1 MGSYRGLTWD
11 HPRGFRALE
20 AAAARLD
27 RDRDGLTIVWDRQ
40 PLEGFESHPVA
51 DLCDRY
57 DLVVL
62 DHPHVGEAV
71 EADCLIPLEEVFPAA
86 FLDEIA
92 AATIGPCFESYGMS
106 GRHWAL
112 PLDAAAQVMASRPDL
127 LAEPPETWD
136 DVAEVAARTGG
147 VALSLAG
154 PHAILTLLSMA
165 AALAEAPAEPDDEA
179 LVPSDAGCEAW
190 ERLRELVAHASGV
203 VRDLN
208 PIGILDHIAGSDDVI
223 LCPLIFG
230 YVPYAAPS
238 RDRRLR
244 FTDAPRAAP
253 GGRPG
258 SILGGTGIGL
268 SRRCP
273 VSPELLRHLTWLMS
287 AEAQTRFI
295 PAHDG
300 QPSRRSAWHDA
311 AVNAAWGDFYRGT
324 ADTLEAARV
333 RPRHSGYVAFQTRA
347 SALLREALDAGMPAR
362 RLIETLQDLY
372 RASRAPARAM
382 RTPA

>member
-1 MGSYRGLTWD
+1 MASYRGLTWD
-11 HPRGFRALE
+11 HPRGFNALE

-27 RDRDGLTIVWDRQ
+27 PGRDGLTISWDRQ

-51 DLCDRY
+51 DLCERY

-62 DHPHVGEAV
+62 DHPQVGEAV
-71 EADCLIPLEEVFPAA
+71 EAGCLTPLEEVFPAA
-86 FLDEIA
+86 FLGEIA
-92 AATIGPCFESYGMS
+92 AATIGPCFDSYGMS

-127 LAEPPETWD
+127 LPEPPRTWD
-136 DVAEVAARTGG
+136 DVTEVSALTGG

-154 PHAILTLLSMA
+154 PHAILTFLSMA
-165 AALAEAPAEPDDEA
+165 AALADMPAEPDGEV
-179 LVPSDAGCEAW
+179 LVSHDAGREAW
-190 ERLRELVAHASGV
+190 ERLQDLAARAPGV

-208 PIGILDHIAGSDDVI
+208 PIGILGHMAEFDDVI

-230 YVPYAAPS
+230 YVPYAAPT
-238 RDRRLR
+238 RDRPLR

-273 VSPELLRHLTWLMS
+273 VSPALLRHLTWLMG
-287 AEAQTRFI
+287 AEAQTQFI

-311 AVNAAWGDFYRGT
+311 SVNAAWGDFYRGT

-347 SALLREALDAGMPAR
+347 SALLREALGAGMPAG